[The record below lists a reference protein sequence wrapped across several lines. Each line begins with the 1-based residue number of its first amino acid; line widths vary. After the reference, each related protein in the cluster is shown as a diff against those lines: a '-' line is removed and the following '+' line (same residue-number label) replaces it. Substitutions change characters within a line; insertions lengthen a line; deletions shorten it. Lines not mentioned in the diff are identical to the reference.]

1 MTNKINDTADFKW
14 IDRLSSFLDSK
25 YKIPGTNIRF
35 GIDPIL
41 GLIPGLG
48 DVTSFTFSSFLI
60 LIMAQKGASGK
71 VVALMVINAAIDAI
85 FGSIPILGTFF
96 DVFYKANN
104 RNVRLLKKHY
114 QEGKY
119 QGSGKGVVTVTLVVL
134 VILFV
139 GLIFLLFKFLGFIFE
154 WLGDLF

>member
-25 YKIPGTNIRF
+25 YRIPGTNIRF

-119 QGSGKGVVTVTLVVL
+119 QGSGKGVVTITLVVL
-134 VILFV
+134 VVLFV
-139 GLIFLLFKFLGFIFE
+139 GLIFLLFKFLSFIFE
-154 WLGDLF
+154 WLSDLF

>member
-119 QGSGKGVVTVTLVVL
+119 QGSGKGVVTITLVVL

-139 GLIFLLFKFLGFIFE
+139 GLIFLLFKFLSFIFE